1 MDSSTYQATQSTAIR
16 LFGFTTD
23 FYLNSIKEK
32 QKIRMKNW
40 RGWTGLTRIR
50 ADQTRGKK
58 DWHEC
63 IDYQKEI
70 ETGILS
76 GKNQYLDDEFE
87 KDRKCVYCTIGES
100 VHG

>member
-1 MDSSTYQATQSTAIR
+1 
-16 LFGFTTD
+16 
-23 FYLNSIKEK
+23 
-32 QKIRMKNW
+32 MKNW

-87 KDRKCVYCTIGES
+87 KTANAYIEQLEKLSMANYELHSSISGSKRSIQI
-100 VHG
+100 

>member
-1 MDSSTYQATQSTAIR
+1 
-16 LFGFTTD
+16 
-23 FYLNSIKEK
+23 
-32 QKIRMKNW
+32 MKNS
-40 RGWTGLTRIR
+40 RDWTGLGSE
-50 ADQTRGKK
+50 QTRGKK

-87 KDRKCVYCTIGES
+87 KTVNAYIEQLENLSMANYELHSSISGS
-100 VHG
+100 